1 MKDIFNMLVF
11 VLFVD
16 KNIVNYDC
24 YKRKFEILGMLNRK
38 FLILEEKNLDIYLYI
53 EDWFIFK
60 CGLESIFY

>member
-24 YKRKFEILGMLNRK
+24 CKRKFEILGMLNRK

-53 EDWFIFK
+53 ED
-60 CGLESIFY
+60 

>member
-38 FLILEEKNLDIYLYI
+38 FLILEEKNLL
-53 EDWFIFK
+53 
-60 CGLESIFY
+60 

>member
-53 EDWFIFK
+53 ED
-60 CGLESIFY
+60 CGGGVKIC

>member
-24 YKRKFEILGMLNRK
+24 YKRKFEILGMMNRK
-38 FLILEEKNLDIYLYI
+38 FLILEEKKFRYIFIYRRLIYV
-53 EDWFIFK
+53 
-60 CGLESIFY
+60 

>member
-24 YKRKFEILGMLNRK
+24 CKGKFEIIGMLNRK
-38 FLILEEKNLDIYLYI
+38 FFWEKKDLYLCI
-53 EDWFIFK
+53 ED
-60 CGLESIFY
+60 